1 MNDSPIDISSD
12 ASNDASSDDDE
23 VMTIPRTGPERAGA
37 AQSVPD
43 GHTTSF
49 KRVHVPRTKIV
60 GTLGPSSNTR
70 EGIQALVEAGLDVA
84 RINFSHGTHEQHART
99 IDLVR
104 TVSQELGR
112 PVAILGDL
120 QGPRIRIGDLPAPR
134 NLDVGSSVVLVPE
147 DHVTDGEIPIT
158 YDDLCHDVAP
168 GNRILINDGLI
179 ELLVTAVEQPRVT
192 ATVVHGGLL
201 SSHKGMNLPGIAVSA
216 PSLTEKDRADLK
228 FAVDHELD
236 ALALSFVRRAQDI
249 EELRALIPKW
259 MLVVA
264 KIEKDVALQ
273 NIEEILRA
281 TDAVMVA
288 RGDLGVELPFEE
300 VPIAQKRI
308 IALANRMGR
317 PVITATQ
324 MLESMIDHPRPTRAE
339 ASDVANAIIDGTDAI
354 MLSAETAAGKYPRL
368 AVEAMRRIITEIES
382 HPRPLANGRVER
394 RVTSGINTEEAIAA
408 ATVAAVRMLGAPLVI
423 VFTKSGFSARI
434 VASHR
439 PSVPILAL
447 TDEPR
452 VCRQLSLVWG
462 VIPRLVPTAR
472 GYDHMVAMALRDA
485 IDLGLVTKGDRVLVT
500 AGVPFDVPGTTNL
513 LKVETV

>member
-1 MNDSPIDISSD
+1 
-12 ASNDASSDDDE
+12 
-23 VMTIPRTGPERAGA
+23 MTIPRTGPEEAASGAVQGTPAGK
-37 AQSVPD
+37 
-43 GHTTSF
+43 SF
-49 KRVHVPRTKIV
+49 VRRKFPRTKIV
-60 GTLGPSSNTR
+60 GTLGPSSNTPDSIR
-70 EGIQALVEAGLDVA
+70 ALIEAGLDVA
-84 RINFSHGTHEQHART
+84 RINFSHGTHEQHTRT
-99 IDLVR
+99 IETVR
-104 TVSQELGR
+104 SISEELGR

-120 QGPRIRIGDLPAPR
+120 QGPRIRIGDLPKPRELAPGES
-134 NLDVGSSVVLVPE
+134 LVLTPE
-147 DHVTDGEIPIT
+147 GTETAGEIPVT
-158 YDDLCHDVAP
+158 YENLAHDVTE

-179 ELLVTAVEQPRVT
+179 ELIVTSEDGQRVH
-192 ATVVHGGLL
+192 ARVVHGGKL

-216 PSLTEKDRADLK
+216 PSLTEKDRADLA
-228 FAVDHELD
+228 FAVEHDLD

-249 EELRALIPKW
+249 EELRALIPRSI
-259 MLVVA
+259 LIVA
-264 KIEKDVALQ
+264 KIEKDIALQ

-300 VPIAQKRI
+300 VPIAQKDI

-324 MLESMIDHPRPTRAE
+324 MLESMIEHPRPTRAE
-339 ASDVANAIIDGTDAI
+339 ASDVANAILDGTDAV
-354 MLSAETAAGKYPRL
+354 MLSAETAAGAYPRL
-368 AVEAMRRIITEIES
+368 AVEAMRRIITEVEA
-382 HPRPLANGRVER
+382 HPRRPRPLRDDR
-394 RVTSGINTEEAIAA
+394 RGVVGVNTEEAIAA
-408 ATVAAVRMLGAPLVI
+408 ATVAAVRMLDAPVVV
-423 VFTKSGFSARI
+423 VFTKSGFTARI

-462 VIPRLVPTAR
+462 VVPRLVPTAR
-472 GYDHMVAMALRDA
+472 GYDHMVAMALREA
-485 IDLGLVTKGDRVLVT
+485 TDLGMVTKGDRVLVT